1 MSVTLFRAAR
11 ASFVAWIALLFAQ
24 MAFAVTPT
32 PQIPIPPAPALPSVA
47 SYVLMDYD
55 SGQIIAAKG
64 EHLHRAPASLTKLM
78 TAYLTYQA
86 IGNGSLSANETV
98 NVSDTAWKT
107 GGSRMFIQPG
117 LPVTV
122 DQLLHGLLID
132 SGNDAAVALAETVGG
147 SQSGFVTL
155 MNDAARRLQLNDTH
169 YSNVNGLPDSDLYTS
184 ALDVAKLS
192 RALIRQYPQVIDIT
206 RQKSYTYNKIT
217 QRSWN
222 PVLFRDPSVDGL
234 KTGLTNES
242 GYCIDATALRNG
254 RRLIAVVLG
263 GPSWSGSTNAVES
276 LLNYGYR
283 FFEDHELYKPMTKVG
298 EIRDPKLSPMR
309 VPVAAASKV
318 VVTVP
323 RGRLDELSTRLVW
336 KPSGPLPLAKGS
348 VVGEMRI
355 SLHGQTLQTV
365 PLVTLVPVDRAGWL
379 TRQWHHL
386 RDAL

>member
-1 MSVTLFRAAR
+1 MSVPFLRAVLALCTVGITLFTQLSLAA
-11 ASFVAWIALLFAQ
+11 
-24 MAFAVTPT
+24 TPT

-47 SYVLMDYD
+47 TYVLMDYD

-64 EHLHRAPASLTKLM
+64 ENLHRAPASLTKLM

-86 IGNGSLSANETV
+86 MGNGSLRPDEPV
-98 NVSDTAWKT
+98 NVSNTAWKT

-155 MNDAARRLQLNDTH
+155 MNDAARRLQLDNTH
-169 YSNVNGLPDSDLYTS
+169 YSNVNGLPDSGLYTT

-192 RALIRQYPQVIDIT
+192 RALIHQYPQVLDIT
-206 RQKSYTYNKIT
+206 KQKSYTYNKIT

-234 KTGLTNES
+234 KTGLTDES

-254 RRLIAVVLG
+254 RRLIAVVMG
-263 GPSWSGSTNAVES
+263 GPSWPGSTNAVES

-283 FFEDHELYKPMTKVG
+283 FFEDHELYKAMTKVG
-298 EIRDPKLSPMR
+298 EIHDPMLSPMR
-309 VPVAAASKV
+309 IPVAVASKV
-318 VVTVP
+318 IVTVP
-323 RGRLDELSTRLVW
+323 RGRLDELQTRLVW
-336 KPSGPLPLAKGS
+336 KPAGPLPVAKGG
-348 VVGEMRI
+348 VVGEMII

-365 PLVTLVPVDRAGWL
+365 PLVSMVAVDRAGWL

-386 RDAL
+386 QNAL

>member
-1 MSVTLFRAAR
+1 MSVPFRRAA
-11 ASFVAWIALLFAQ
+11 IALLTIWITLFARISL
-24 MAFAVTPT
+24 AATPT
-32 PQIPIPPAPALPSVA
+32 PQIPIPPAPALPAVA

-55 SGQIIAAKG
+55 SGQIIAAK
-64 EHLHRAPASLTKLM
+64 EENLHRAPASLTKLM

-86 IGNGSLSANETV
+86 MGNGSLRPDETV
-98 NVSDTAWKT
+98 NVSNTAWKT

-147 SQSGFVTL
+147 SQAGFVTL
-155 MNDAARRLQLNDTH
+155 MNDAARRLHLGNTH
-169 YSNVNGLPDSDLYTS
+169 YSNVNGLPDSNLYTT

-192 RALIRQYPQVIDIT
+192 RALIQQYPQVIAIT

-234 KTGLTNES
+234 KTGLTDES
-242 GYCIDATALRNG
+242 GYCIDATAQRNG

-283 FFEDHELYKPMTKVG
+283 FFEDHELYKPMTEVG
-298 EIRDPKLSPMR
+298 EIRDPNLSPMR
-309 VPVAAASKV
+309 VPVAVATEV
-318 VVTVP
+318 IVTVP
-323 RGRLDELSTRLVW
+323 RGRLDELDRRIVW
-336 KPSGPLPLAKGS
+336 KPAGSLPIAKGG
-348 VVGEMRI
+348 VVGEMI
-355 SLHGQTLQTV
+355 LSLHGQTLQTV
-365 PLVTLVPVDRAGWL
+365 PLVSLVPVDRAGWL
-379 TRQWHHL
+379 ARQWY
-386 RDAL
+386 RIQSAL

>member
-1 MSVTLFRAAR
+1 MSVPFRRAA
-11 ASFVAWIALLFAQ
+11 IALLTIWITLFARISL
-24 MAFAVTPT
+24 AATPT
-32 PQIPIPPAPALPSVA
+32 PQIPIPPAPALPAVA

-55 SGQIIAAKG
+55 SGQIIAAK
-64 EHLHRAPASLTKLM
+64 EENLHRAPASLTKLM

-86 IGNGSLSANETV
+86 MANGSLRPDETV
-98 NVSDTAWKT
+98 NVSNTAWKT

-147 SQSGFVTL
+147 SQAGFVTL
-155 MNDAARRLQLNDTH
+155 MNDAARQLHLDNTH
-169 YSNVNGLPDSDLYTS
+169 YSNVNGLPDSNLYTT

-192 RALIRQYPQVIDIT
+192 RALIQQYPQVIAIT

-234 KTGLTNES
+234 KTGLTDES
-242 GYCIDATALRNG
+242 GYCIDATAQRNG

-283 FFEDHELYKPMTKVG
+283 FFEDHELYKPMTEVG
-298 EIRDPKLSPMR
+298 EIRDPNLSPMR
-309 VPVAAASKV
+309 VPVAVATEV
-318 VVTVP
+318 IVTVP
-323 RGRLDELSTRLVW
+323 RGRLDELDRRIVR
-336 KPSGPLPLAKGS
+336 KPAGSLPIAKGG
-348 VVGEMRI
+348 VVGEMI
-355 SLHGQTLQTV
+355 LSLHGQTLQTV
-365 PLVTLVPVDRAGWL
+365 PLVSLVPVDRAGWL
-379 TRQWHHL
+379 ARQWY
-386 RDAL
+386 RIQSAL